1 MYSFRRVNDTEV
13 TIPYKKV
20 VDAPK
25 EGEQFQYQVP
35 YNCDSCIVD
44 RVYCDG
50 IQLELMSS
58 TRRSGVGSIGYYTV
72 TPTDITIKITEFSP
86 TYEGV
91 YQAVF
96 VLGGETI
103 SKTILEIR
111 DAESHE
117 GEDSEPEETSQ
128 PPEAPTEAATV
139 AASEEAT
146 TAAAATTAAPK

>member
-58 TRRSGVGSIGYYTV
+58 TRRSGVGSIGYYTTRSQHAKLAPETAV
-72 TPTDITIKITEFSP
+72 SSVETPRGK
-86 TYEGV
+86 V
-91 YQAVF
+91 
-96 VLGGETI
+96 
-103 SKTILEIR
+103 
-111 DAESHE
+111 
-117 GEDSEPEETSQ
+117 DSL
-128 PPEAPTEAATV
+128 
-139 AASEEAT
+139 
-146 TAAAATTAAPK
+146 